1 MFPGLTTKLSEATIA
16 STTTITQKTDII
28 RLTGSTAIAT
38 INPSPTFSNGIGGG
52 LCILIPTDG
61 TLGLLTTG
69 NIALAVTMAQ
79 AKTCILVWSNAAAKW
94 YPGAIS

>member
-1 MFPGLTTKLSEATIA
+1 MFPGLNTRLSEVLVASA
-16 STTTITQKTDII
+16 STISPKQGDLV

-38 INPSPTFSNGIGGG
+38 INPPFGGFSGV
-52 LCILIPTDG
+52 LILVPLDG

-69 NIALAVTMAQ
+69 NIAIAVTMAQ
-79 AKTCILVWSNAAAKW
+79 SRATVLVYSKKTNTW

>member
-1 MFPGLTTKLSEATIA
+1 MFPGLTTKISEEVLASAATINP
-16 STTTITQKTDII
+16 TKDLV

-38 INPSPTFSNGIGGG
+38 INPNFGGG
-52 LCILIPTDG
+52 FSGILVLVPNDG

-69 NIALAVTMAQ
+69 NIAIAVTMPLNRA
-79 AKTCILVWSNAAAKW
+79 TVLVYSKAANVW